1 MRVRVIV
8 ATCLLLALCGCNGL
22 PDFGDLQGNP
32 KTAEIE
38 AGAKTLD
45 AQQAKE
51 LRVWADQHDN
61 VWDARVHSLKTCP
74 FLSWTP
80 NAAKWRAG
88 AMSDAKWGE
97 FLHDFFKEKH
107 KEEGDCKCKELLA
120 P

>member
-8 ATCLLLALCGCNGL
+8 LTCLLLALCGCNGL

-32 KTAEIE
+32 KKAEIE

-80 NAAKWRAG
+80 NAAKSLLCPSSLRRTVRWRANALCG
-88 AMSDAKWGE
+88 PW
-97 FLHDFFKEKH
+97 
-107 KEEGDCKCKELLA
+107 
-120 P
+120 